1 MKQQDEYEGL
11 IQISRS
17 SSNLMNTSTNNK
29 PTSSST
35 SSSNNHNTSLNGDAN
50 NTIHEEEDDEKKSPG
65 TPSTPNGKI
74 VNINKPQ
81 LVFRFGI
88 SSIVEKKEALLAGD
102 KVWIFC
108 YFDSIFI
115 ALLTS
120 GSANQSYSIRQ
131 LSFCC

>member
-29 PTSSST
+29 ATSSST

-65 TPSTPNGKI
+65 TPSPPNGKI
-74 VNINKPQ
+74 DINKPQ

-102 KVWIFC
+102 KVWIPF
-108 YFDSIFI
+108 
-115 ALLTS
+115 LLLWFNFYS
-120 GSANQSYSIRQ
+120 FANIR
-131 LSFCC
+131 LG